1 MWWLPLPCGLTP
13 LTPRPRTVPPSFL
26 PPLVAQVIL
35 EIEHTDAGFRPGAFY
50 IGVYSSLLDCPFLL
64 CVKCH
69 EDPVKVRRPRSDLAP
84 ISP

>member
-1 MWWLPLPCGLTP
+1 MAAAPLRPHPP
-13 LTPRPRTVPPSFL
+13 LGPHGPSLL
-26 PPLVAQVIL
+26 PPPLAAQVIL

-69 EDPVKVRRPRSDLAP
+69 EDPIKVRRPRSDLAP
-84 ISP
+84 ISL